1 MTASYLPHRKL
12 CLFCHASPRGSL
24 LPVWR
29 RGSAGG
35 VLLTSQEGKITCDNT
50 LDRLV
55 CPASSVALFSS
66 HLRVLQPVGVGIS

>member
-1 MTASYLPHRKL
+1 MTASYLPLRKL
-12 CLFCHASPRGSL
+12 CCSAMRVHAAHSCL
-24 LPVWR
+24 WR